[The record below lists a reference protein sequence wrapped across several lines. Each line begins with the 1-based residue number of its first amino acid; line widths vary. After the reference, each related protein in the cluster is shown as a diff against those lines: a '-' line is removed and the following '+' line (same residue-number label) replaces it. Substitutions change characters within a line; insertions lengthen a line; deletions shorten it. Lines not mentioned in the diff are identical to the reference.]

1 LKGETFTEGR
11 NGLGTSDAV
20 RSEVGSFNGADRGPN
35 AGSSSGKIGPASSL
49 GLALEEEQ
57 ILLRQFKSITIPIFL
72 ESTQSVQSLK
82 MESDERPQKMRK
94 LSHDHEVSQTEG
106 DALKNDA
113 NAVNE
118 NDVVQPT
125 AGDETVSQKNEN
137 AETKPV
143 TVPTDAV
150 RADGSLTTNAQDPP
164 MSKNQLKKLRKKQ
177 EWEAGREERKVIR
190 KEKVVAKRERK
201 RAAKEQ
207 AEEEGGEKPLTGA
220 EKRMRHIQRP
230 VQLNVTIVLDCDFD
244 NLMRDNE
251 RVSLGSQITRCYS
264 DNKNSKYRA
273 HLTVSSFGGHLRE
286 RFDGLLNGV
295 YKQWKGMRFMDE
307 DFVETAEKAKEWMN
321 DTRGKPFKGAFAKY
335 ADLEPAKIEELK
347 QQGEIVYLSSE
358 ADDTL
363 EELKPFSTY
372 IIGGLVDKNREKGIC
387 HKRATQRGI
396 RTAKLPIGK
405 YLDMA
410 SRKVLA
416 TNHVNEIMV
425 HWLECGDWGEAFM
438 KVMPKRKGGKLRDE
452 SDKNEGGED
461 PADAEEDVAE
471 VDADD
476 EQALEEQ
483 ANNAAEVEEGVK
495 ETPDV
500 TMAAAS

>member
-1 LKGETFTEGR
+1 MRLAG
-11 NGLGTSDAV
+11 
-20 RSEVGSFNGADRGPN
+20 FNGADHGLT
-35 AGSSSGKIGPASSL
+35 AGSSSGKTQLNFWLGARRGRRSL
-49 GLALEEEQ
+49 GTNIVANHIIDYTALRREN
-57 ILLRQFKSITIPIFL
+57 L
-72 ESTQSVQSLK
+72 QSAPLFK
-82 MESDERPQKMRK
+82 MEGDERPQKMRK
-94 LSHDHEVSQTEG
+94 LSHDHEASQAEVEPAKNVA
-106 DALKNDA
+106 DATNS
-113 NAVNE
+113 NGE
-118 NDVVQPT
+118 VQQT
-125 AGDETVSQKNEN
+125 AGVEDATQESAV
-137 AETKPV
+137 AAPAAL
-143 TVPTDAV
+143 PTDAV
-150 RADGSLTTNAQDPP
+150 RADGSPATNAQGPPP

-201 RAAKEQ
+201 RAAKDQ
-207 AEEEGGEKPLTGA
+207 AEAEGGEKPLTGA

-230 VQLNVTIVLDCDFD
+230 VQLNVTIILDCDFD

-307 DFVETAEKAKEWMN
+307 DFVETSVRAKEWMD
-321 DTRGKPFKGAFAKY
+321 DTRGKPFRGAFAKY
-335 ADLEPAKIEELK
+335 ADLEPAQIEELK
-347 QQGEIVYLSSE
+347 QQGEVVYLSSE
-358 ADDTL
+358 SDDTL

-387 HKRATQRGI
+387 HKRATERGI

-438 KVMPKRKGGKLRDE
+438 KVMPKRKGGKLRE
-452 SDKNEGGED
+452 EGDKNEADED

-471 VDADD
+471 AGAD
-476 EQALEEQ
+476 EEQ
-483 ANNAAEVEEGVK
+483 EVEEKADKATEVDAA
-495 ETPDV
+495 EDTPDV
-500 TMAAAS
+500 AMTASS

>member
-1 LKGETFTEGR
+1 MVLTTGSRRAQARERPTSFKFW
-11 NGLGTSDAV
+11 LGIWKKNI
-20 RSEVGSFNGADRGPN
+20 EVQ
-35 AGSSSGKIGPASSL
+35 
-49 GLALEEEQ
+49 EQ
-57 ILLRQFKSITIPIFL
+57 IIVASHINKSHCPAKH
-72 ESTQSVQSLK
+72 STQKAQFFK
-82 MESDERPQKMRK
+82 MENDERPQKMRK
-94 LSHDHEVSQTEG
+94 LSRDHEESQAEVETTKNILDATNG
-106 DALKNDA
+106 DA
-113 NAVNE
+113 E
-118 NDVVQPT
+118 VQHT
-125 AGDETVSQKNEN
+125 TGDEHITQERAPSVP
-137 AETKPV
+137 AAL
-143 TVPTDAV
+143 PTDAV
-150 RADGSLTTNAQDPP
+150 RADGTLATNAQDPPP

-201 RAAKEQ
+201 RAAKDQ
-207 AEEEGGEKPLTGA
+207 AEAEGGEKPLTGA

-230 VQLNVTIVLDCDFD
+230 VQLNVTIILDCDFD

-264 DNKNSKYRA
+264 DNKNSKFRA

-307 DFVETAEKAKEWMN
+307 DFVETSVKAKEWMD

-335 ADLEPAKIEELK
+335 ADYEPAQIEELK
-347 QQGEIVYLSSE
+347 QQGEVVYLSSE

-387 HKRATQRGI
+387 HKRATERGI

-438 KVMPKRKGGKLRDE
+438 KVMPKRKGGKLRE
-452 SDKNEGGED
+452 EGDKAEGGED
-461 PADAEEDVAE
+461 PADAEEDVEEAG
-471 VDADD
+471 ADE
-476 EQALEEQ
+476 EQELQEQ
-483 ANNAAEVEEGVK
+483 ANEAAEVEATE
-495 ETPDV
+495 EAPDA
-500 TMAAAS
+500 TMTAAS

>member
-1 LKGETFTEGR
+1 
-11 NGLGTSDAV
+11 
-20 RSEVGSFNGADRGPN
+20 
-35 AGSSSGKIGPASSL
+35 
-49 GLALEEEQ
+49 
-57 ILLRQFKSITIPIFL
+57 
-72 ESTQSVQSLK
+72 
-82 MESDERPQKMRK
+82 MEDDERPQKMRK
-94 LSHDHEVSQTEG
+94 LSHDHEASQAEAEG
-106 DALKNDA
+106 DVSKIEA
-113 NAVNE
+113 NATMNE
-118 NDVVQPT
+118 GGEVQPAAT
-125 AGDETVSQKNEN
+125 DETVTQEN
-137 AETKPV
+137 APAKPAA
-143 TVPTDAV
+143 VPTDAV
-150 RADGSLTTNAQDPP
+150 RADGSVASNAQDPPP

-201 RAAKEQ
+201 REARDK
-207 AEEEGGEKPLTGA
+207 AEEEGGEKPLTGP

-230 VQLNVTIVLDCDFD
+230 VQLNVTFILDCDFD

-251 RVSLGSQITRCYS
+251 RVSLASQITRCYS
-264 DNKNSKYRA
+264 DNKNAKFRA
-273 HLTVSSFGGHLRE
+273 HLTISSFGGHLRE

-307 DFVETAEKAKEWMN
+307 DFVDTAEKAKEWMD

-335 ADLEPAKIEELK
+335 ADLEPAQIEELK
-347 QQGEIVYLSSE
+347 QQGEVVYLSSE

-372 IIGGLVDKNREKGIC
+372 IIGGLVDKNREKGVC

-405 YLDMA
+405 YLDMS

-425 HWLECGDWGEAFM
+425 HWLECGDWGESFM
-438 KVMPKRKGGKLRDE
+438 KVMPKRKGGKLREDSE
-452 SDKNEGGED
+452 KNEGGED
-461 PADAEEDVAE
+461 PADAEEDIEEAGAEDEQEVEAQVNDTAE
-471 VDADD
+471 VDA
-476 EQALEEQ
+476 A
-483 ANNAAEVEEGVK
+483 K

-500 TMAAAS
+500 AEVPAAAS

>member
-1 LKGETFTEGR
+1 MEG
-11 NGLGTSDAV
+11 
-20 RSEVGSFNGADRGPN
+20 
-35 AGSSSGKIGPASSL
+35 
-49 GLALEEEQ
+49 
-57 ILLRQFKSITIPIFL
+57 
-72 ESTQSVQSLK
+72 
-82 MESDERPQKMRK
+82 DERPQKMRK
-94 LSHDHEVSQTEG
+94 LSHDHEESQVEVETAKNVPDAANGNGEVQQTTG
-106 DALKNDA
+106 DDTIAQ
-113 NAVNE
+113 E
-118 NDVVQPT
+118 NSQPAPT
-125 AGDETVSQKNEN
+125 AL
-137 AETKPV
+137 
-143 TVPTDAV
+143 PTDAV
-150 RADGSLTTNAQDPP
+150 RADGTLATNAQDPPP

-201 RAAKEQ
+201 RAAKDQ
-207 AEEEGGEKPLTGA
+207 AEAEGGEKPLTGA

-230 VQLNVTIVLDCDFD
+230 VQLNVTIILDCDFD

-264 DNKNSKYRA
+264 DNKNSKFRA

-307 DFVETAEKAKEWMN
+307 DFVETSVKAKEWMD

-335 ADLEPAKIEELK
+335 ADLEPAQIEELK
-347 QQGEIVYLSSE
+347 QQGEVVYLSSE

-387 HKRATQRGI
+387 HKRATERGI

-438 KVMPKRKGGKLRDE
+438 KVMPKRKGGKLRE
-452 SDKNEGGED
+452 EGDKNEGGED
-461 PADAEEDVAE
+461 PADAEEDVEEAG
-471 VDADD
+471 ADGEQELQ
-476 EQALEEQ
+476 EQAS
-483 ANNAAEVEEGVK
+483 NAAEVEVK
-495 ETPDV
+495 EETPDA
-500 TMAAAS
+500 TMTAAS

>member
-1 LKGETFTEGR
+1 MEG
-11 NGLGTSDAV
+11 
-20 RSEVGSFNGADRGPN
+20 
-35 AGSSSGKIGPASSL
+35 
-49 GLALEEEQ
+49 
-57 ILLRQFKSITIPIFL
+57 
-72 ESTQSVQSLK
+72 
-82 MESDERPQKMRK
+82 DERPQKMRK
-94 LSHDHEVSQTEG
+94 LSRDHEESQAEVETTKNVP
-106 DALKNDA
+106 DAATGNG
-113 NAVNE
+113 E
-118 NDVVQPT
+118 VQQN
-125 AGDETVSQKNEN
+125 AGDENVTQDN
-137 AETKPV
+137 APSAPAAL
-143 TVPTDAV
+143 PTDAV
-150 RADGSLTTNAQDPP
+150 RADGTLATNAQDPP
-164 MSKNQLKKLRKKQ
+164 PMSKNQMKKLRKKQ

-201 RAAKEQ
+201 RAEKDK
-207 AEEEGGEKPLTGA
+207 AEAEGGEKPLTGA

-230 VQLNVTIVLDCDFD
+230 VQLNVTIILDCDFD

-307 DFVETAEKAKEWMN
+307 DFVETSVKAKEWMD

-335 ADLEPAKIEELK
+335 ADLEPAQIEELK
-347 QQGEIVYLSSE
+347 QQGEVVYLSSE

-387 HKRATQRGI
+387 HKRATERGI

-438 KVMPKRKGGKLRDE
+438 KVMPKRKGGKLRE
-452 SDKNEGGED
+452 EGDKEEGGED
-461 PADAEEDVAE
+461 PADAEEDVEEAG
-471 VDADD
+471 ADG
-476 EQALEEQ
+476 EQELQEQ
-483 ANNAAEVEEGVK
+483 ANETAELKVK
-495 ETPDV
+495 EETPDV
-500 TMAAAS
+500 TMTAAS

>member
-1 LKGETFTEGR
+1 
-11 NGLGTSDAV
+11 
-20 RSEVGSFNGADRGPN
+20 
-35 AGSSSGKIGPASSL
+35 
-49 GLALEEEQ
+49 
-57 ILLRQFKSITIPIFL
+57 
-72 ESTQSVQSLK
+72 
-82 MESDERPQKMRK
+82 MRK
-94 LSHDHEVSQTEG
+94 LSRDHEESQTEVETTKNVP
-106 DALKNDA
+106 DATNGND
-113 NAVNE
+113 E
-118 NDVVQPT
+118 VQPT
-125 AGDETVSQKNEN
+125 AADENVTQEN
-137 AETKPV
+137 ASSAPAAL
-143 TVPTDAV
+143 PTDAV
-150 RADGSLTTNAQDPP
+150 RGDGTLATNAQDPPP

-201 RAAKEQ
+201 RAAKDQ
-207 AEEEGGEKPLTGA
+207 AEAEGGEKPLTGA

-230 VQLNVTIVLDCDFD
+230 VQLNVTIILDCDFD

-264 DNKNSKYRA
+264 DNKNSNFRA

-307 DFVETAEKAKEWMN
+307 DFVETSVKAKEWMD

-335 ADLEPAKIEELK
+335 ADLEPAQIEELK
-347 QQGEIVYLSSE
+347 QQGEVVYLSSE

-387 HKRATQRGI
+387 HKRATERGI

-438 KVMPKRKGGKLRDE
+438 KVMPKRKGGKLRE
-452 SDKNEGGED
+452 EGDKNEGGED
-461 PADAEEDVAE
+461 PADAEEDVEEAG
-471 VDADD
+471 ADG
-476 EQALEEQ
+476 EQELQEQ
-483 ANNAAEVEEGVK
+483 ANKAAEVEAKE

-500 TMAAAS
+500 TMTAAS

>member
-1 LKGETFTEGR
+1 
-11 NGLGTSDAV
+11 
-20 RSEVGSFNGADRGPN
+20 
-35 AGSSSGKIGPASSL
+35 
-49 GLALEEEQ
+49 
-57 ILLRQFKSITIPIFL
+57 
-72 ESTQSVQSLK
+72 
-82 MESDERPQKMRK
+82 MRK
-94 LSHDHEVSQTEG
+94 LSHDHEASQAEVEPAKSVP
-106 DALKNDA
+106 DATNSNGEVQQTAGVEDA
-113 NAVNE
+113 TQENAVAA
-118 NDVVQPT
+118 P
-125 AGDETVSQKNEN
+125 A
-137 AETKPV
+137 AL
-143 TVPTDAV
+143 PTDAV
-150 RADGSLTTNAQDPP
+150 RADGSPATNAQDPPP

-201 RAAKEQ
+201 RAAKDQ
-207 AEEEGGEKPLTGA
+207 AEAEGGEKPLTGA

-230 VQLNVTIVLDCDFD
+230 VQLNVTIILDCDFD

-307 DFVETAEKAKEWMN
+307 DFVETSVKAKEWMD
-321 DTRGKPFKGAFAKY
+321 DTRGKPFRGAFAKY
-335 ADLEPAKIEELK
+335 ADLEPAQIEELK
-347 QQGEIVYLSSE
+347 QQGEVVYLSSE
-358 ADDTL
+358 SDDTL

-387 HKRATQRGI
+387 HKRATERGI

-438 KVMPKRKGGKLRDE
+438 KVMPKRKGGKLRE
-452 SDKNEGGED
+452 EGDKNEGDED

-471 VDADD
+471 AGAD
-476 EQALEEQ
+476 EEQ
-483 ANNAAEVEEGVK
+483 EVEEKADKATEVEAAE
-495 ETPDV
+495 ETPNV
-500 TMAAAS
+500 TMTASS

>member
-1 LKGETFTEGR
+1 MSRVTFNIFDTALLKKTTQ
-11 NGLGTSDAV
+11 SA
-20 RSEVGSFNGADRGPN
+20 
-35 AGSSSGKIGPASSL
+35 
-49 GLALEEEQ
+49 
-57 ILLRQFKSITIPIFL
+57 RQFK
-72 ESTQSVQSLK
+72 
-82 MESDERPQKMRK
+82 MEGDERPQKMRK
-94 LSHDHEVSQTEG
+94 LSHDHEESQVEVETAKNVP
-106 DALKNDA
+106 DAA
-113 NAVNE
+113 NGNGEVQQTAVDE
-118 NDVVQPT
+118 N
-125 AGDETVSQKNEN
+125 
-137 AETKPV
+137 V
-143 TVPTDAV
+143 TQGNVPSVPAALPTDAV
-150 RADGSLTTNAQDPP
+150 RGDGTLATNAQDPPP

-201 RAAKEQ
+201 RAAKDQ
-207 AEEEGGEKPLTGA
+207 AEAEGGEKPLTGA

-230 VQLNVTIVLDCDFD
+230 VQLNVTIILDCDFD

-264 DNKNSKYRA
+264 DNKNSKFRA

-307 DFVETAEKAKEWMN
+307 DFVETSVKAKEWMD

-335 ADLEPAKIEELK
+335 ADLESAQIEELK
-347 QQGEIVYLSSE
+347 QQGEVVYLSSE

-387 HKRATQRGI
+387 HKRATERGI

-438 KVMPKRKGGKLRDE
+438 KVMPKRKGGKLRE
-452 SDKNEGGED
+452 EGDKTEGGED
-461 PADAEEDVAE
+461 PADAEEDVEEAG
-471 VDADD
+471 ADG
-476 EQALEEQ
+476 EQELQEQ
-483 ANNAAEVEEGVK
+483 ANEAAEVEVTEEK
-495 ETPDV
+495 PDV
-500 TMAAAS
+500 TMTAAS

>member
-1 LKGETFTEGR
+1 MEG
-11 NGLGTSDAV
+11 
-20 RSEVGSFNGADRGPN
+20 
-35 AGSSSGKIGPASSL
+35 
-49 GLALEEEQ
+49 
-57 ILLRQFKSITIPIFL
+57 
-72 ESTQSVQSLK
+72 
-82 MESDERPQKMRK
+82 DERPQKMRK
-94 LSHDHEVSQTEG
+94 LSHDHEESQVEVETAKNG
-106 DALKNDA
+106 PDATNS
-113 NAVNE
+113 NGEVQQTAVDE
-118 NDVVQPT
+118 NVTQ
-125 AGDETVSQKNEN
+125 EN
-137 AETKPV
+137 VPSAPATL
-143 TVPTDAV
+143 PTDAV
-150 RADGSLTTNAQDPP
+150 RADGTLATNAQDPPP

-201 RAAKEQ
+201 RAAKDQ
-207 AEEEGGEKPLTGA
+207 AEAEGGEKPLTGA

-230 VQLNVTIVLDCDFD
+230 VQLNVTIILDCDFD

-264 DNKNSKYRA
+264 DNKNSKFRA

-307 DFVETAEKAKEWMN
+307 DFVETSVKAKEWMD
-321 DTRGKPFKGAFAKY
+321 DTRGKPFKGAFARY
-335 ADLEPAKIEELK
+335 ADLEPAQIEELK
-347 QQGEIVYLSSE
+347 QQGEVVYLSSE

-387 HKRATQRGI
+387 HKRATERGI

-438 KVMPKRKGGKLRDE
+438 KVMPKRKGGKLRE
-452 SDKNEGGED
+452 EGDKNEGGED
-461 PADAEEDVAE
+461 PADAEEDIEEAG
-471 VDADD
+471 ADG
-476 EQALEEQ
+476 EQELQEQ
-483 ANNAAEVEEGVK
+483 ANEAAEVEATQEK
-495 ETPDV
+495 PDV
-500 TMAAAS
+500 AMTAAS

>member
-1 LKGETFTEGR
+1 MEG
-11 NGLGTSDAV
+11 
-20 RSEVGSFNGADRGPN
+20 
-35 AGSSSGKIGPASSL
+35 
-49 GLALEEEQ
+49 
-57 ILLRQFKSITIPIFL
+57 
-72 ESTQSVQSLK
+72 
-82 MESDERPQKMRK
+82 DERPQKMRK
-94 LSHDHEVSQTEG
+94 LSHDHEESQVEVETAKNG
-106 DALKNDA
+106 PDATNS
-113 NAVNE
+113 NGEVQQTAVDE
-118 NDVVQPT
+118 NVTQ
-125 AGDETVSQKNEN
+125 EN
-137 AETKPV
+137 VHSAPATL
-143 TVPTDAV
+143 PTDAV
-150 RADGSLTTNAQDPP
+150 RADGTLATNAQDPPP

-201 RAAKEQ
+201 RAAKDQ
-207 AEEEGGEKPLTGA
+207 AEAEGGEKPLTGA

-230 VQLNVTIVLDCDFD
+230 VQLNVTIILDCDFD

-264 DNKNSKYRA
+264 DNKNSKFRA

-307 DFVETAEKAKEWMN
+307 DFVETSVKAKEWMD
-321 DTRGKPFKGAFAKY
+321 DTRGKPFKGAFARY
-335 ADLEPAKIEELK
+335 ADLEPAQIEELK
-347 QQGEIVYLSSE
+347 QQGEVVYLSSE

-387 HKRATQRGI
+387 HKRATERGI

-438 KVMPKRKGGKLRDE
+438 KVMPKRKGGKLRE
-452 SDKNEGGED
+452 EGDKNEGGED
-461 PADAEEDVAE
+461 PADAEEDIEEAG
-471 VDADD
+471 ADG
-476 EQALEEQ
+476 EQELQEQ
-483 ANNAAEVEEGVK
+483 ANEAAEVEATEEK
-495 ETPDV
+495 PDV
-500 TMAAAS
+500 AMTAAS

>member
-1 LKGETFTEGR
+1 MEG
-11 NGLGTSDAV
+11 
-20 RSEVGSFNGADRGPN
+20 
-35 AGSSSGKIGPASSL
+35 
-49 GLALEEEQ
+49 
-57 ILLRQFKSITIPIFL
+57 
-72 ESTQSVQSLK
+72 
-82 MESDERPQKMRK
+82 DERPQKMRK
-94 LSHDHEVSQTEG
+94 LSRDHDESQAEVETTKNIP
-106 DALKNDA
+106 DATRGNG
-113 NAVNE
+113 E
-118 NDVVQPT
+118 VQHT
-125 AGDETVSQKNEN
+125 AGDENVAQEIAPS
-137 AETKPV
+137 
-143 TVPTDAV
+143 VPAALPIDAV
-150 RADGSLTTNAQDPP
+150 RGDGNLATNDQDPPP

-201 RAAKEQ
+201 RAAKDQ
-207 AEEEGGEKPLTGA
+207 AEAEGGEKPLTGA

-230 VQLNVTIVLDCDFD
+230 VQLNVTIILDCDFD

-264 DNKNSKYRA
+264 DNKNSKFRA

-307 DFVETAEKAKEWMN
+307 DFVETSIKAKEWMD

-335 ADLEPAKIEELK
+335 ADLEPAQIEELK
-347 QQGEIVYLSSE
+347 QQGEVVYLSSE

-387 HKRATQRGI
+387 HKRATERGI

-438 KVMPKRKGGKLRDE
+438 KVMPKRKGGKLRE
-452 SDKNEGGED
+452 EGDKNEGGED
-461 PADAEEDVAE
+461 PADAEEDVEEAG
-471 VDADD
+471 ADG
-476 EQALEEQ
+476 EQELQEQ
-483 ANNAAEVEEGVK
+483 ANKAAEVEAKE

-500 TMAAAS
+500 TMTAAS

>member
-1 LKGETFTEGR
+1 MEG
-11 NGLGTSDAV
+11 
-20 RSEVGSFNGADRGPN
+20 
-35 AGSSSGKIGPASSL
+35 
-49 GLALEEEQ
+49 
-57 ILLRQFKSITIPIFL
+57 
-72 ESTQSVQSLK
+72 
-82 MESDERPQKMRK
+82 DERPQKMRK
-94 LSHDHEVSQTEG
+94 LSHDHEESQVEVETAKNVP
-106 DALKNDA
+106 DAA
-113 NAVNE
+113 NGNGEVQQTAVDE
-118 NDVVQPT
+118 N
-125 AGDETVSQKNEN
+125 
-137 AETKPV
+137 V
-143 TVPTDAV
+143 TQGNVPSVPAALPTDAV
-150 RADGSLTTNAQDPP
+150 RGDGTLATNAQDPPP

-201 RAAKEQ
+201 RAAKDQ
-207 AEEEGGEKPLTGA
+207 AEAEGGEKPLTGA

-230 VQLNVTIVLDCDFD
+230 VQLNVTIILDCDFD

-264 DNKNSKYRA
+264 DNKNSKFRA

-307 DFVETAEKAKEWMN
+307 DFVETSVKAKEWMD

-335 ADLEPAKIEELK
+335 ADLESAQIEELK
-347 QQGEIVYLSSE
+347 QQGEVVYLSSE

-387 HKRATQRGI
+387 HKRATERGI

-438 KVMPKRKGGKLRDE
+438 KVMPKRKGGKLRE
-452 SDKNEGGED
+452 EGDKTEGGED
-461 PADAEEDVAE
+461 PADAEEDVEEAG
-471 VDADD
+471 ADG
-476 EQALEEQ
+476 EQELQEQ
-483 ANNAAEVEEGVK
+483 ANEAAEVEVTEEK
-495 ETPDV
+495 PDV
-500 TMAAAS
+500 TMTAAS

>member
-1 LKGETFTEGR
+1 MEG
-11 NGLGTSDAV
+11 
-20 RSEVGSFNGADRGPN
+20 
-35 AGSSSGKIGPASSL
+35 
-49 GLALEEEQ
+49 
-57 ILLRQFKSITIPIFL
+57 
-72 ESTQSVQSLK
+72 
-82 MESDERPQKMRK
+82 DERPQKMRK
-94 LSHDHEVSQTEG
+94 LSHDHEESQVEVETAKNG
-106 DALKNDA
+106 PDATNS
-113 NAVNE
+113 NGEVQQTAVDE
-118 NDVVQPT
+118 NVTQ
-125 AGDETVSQKNEN
+125 EN
-137 AETKPV
+137 VHSAPATL
-143 TVPTDAV
+143 PTDAV
-150 RADGSLTTNAQDPP
+150 RADGTLATNAQDPPP

-201 RAAKEQ
+201 RAAKDQ
-207 AEEEGGEKPLTGA
+207 AEAEGGEKPLTGA

-230 VQLNVTIVLDCDFD
+230 VQLNVTIILDCDFD

-264 DNKNSKYRA
+264 DNKNSKFRA

-307 DFVETAEKAKEWMN
+307 DFVETSVKAKEWMD
-321 DTRGKPFKGAFAKY
+321 DTRGKPFKGAFARY
-335 ADLEPAKIEELK
+335 ADLEPAQIEELK
-347 QQGEIVYLSSE
+347 QQGEVVYLSSE

-387 HKRATQRGI
+387 HKRATERGI

-438 KVMPKRKGGKLRDE
+438 KVMPKRKGGKLRE
-452 SDKNEGGED
+452 EGDKNEGGED
-461 PADAEEDVAE
+461 PADAEEDIEEAG
-471 VDADD
+471 ADG
-476 EQALEEQ
+476 EQELQEQ
-483 ANNAAEVEEGVK
+483 ANEAAEVEATQEK
-495 ETPDV
+495 PDV
-500 TMAAAS
+500 AMTAAS